1 MIGSSR
7 SLHPEYIRLKDNFG
21 LSFKLMLFVDL
32 PVEVLPLIIQHV
44 LRPSH
49 LVQLCLV
56 NKDFHEST
64 VPVLYERPAIYA
76 WYREA
81 KNRATQLFRTLCNC
95 PKLARYVRR
104 LELRDFPKAISRDSA
119 NQLTHLCV
127 SGLANCVNL
136 TSCTWTRDGTLKED
150 ILEAL
155 SRCPSL
161 QAIEI
166 NGRHAHNYDPELLL
180 RFARLRRISVIMPTA
195 EVVHALPGC
204 FQRNLETLQELT
216 IICKF
221 TSVVSDAWLQ
231 EMAPSLSGLEKLHL
245 AGCPKITQ
253 KGLIHL
259 LRENVPGITDLA
271 LEGLSPSFD
280 MKEFAASSSRS
291 LTKLS
296 SITLTA
302 PISGATQ
309 SWLSSVEALLF
320 HSSAL
325 GKFHLYATGDRVK
338 SIYDLNTGFIRSIAD
353 RHRESLTRFAVLRLP
368 MDLSSLDYLVE
379 NANRLEELFVTM
391 RRQELLQLGPVVAQ
405 SQTLRTLHVTIALN
419 PMTTRAT
426 SFASSVGFGRSDAYA
441 IANLP
446 FSPYNL
452 DGDDDDEEEDE
463 EEGSGGLLVER
474 REPDSRFAASGQ
486 RGTQNPLPNMDEL
499 EELATQFGER
509 LAQFGVQTRVWQ
521 VERIFNSDCEESK
534 GGGNEE
540 GSNKLRVRLAPYES
554 PDVPEVFLVART

>member
-7 SLHPEYIRLKDNFG
+7 SLHPELIRLKDNFG

-81 KNRATQLFRTLCNC
+81 KNRVGILSVPSFTASEVHVQ
-95 PKLARYVRR
+95 P
-104 LELRDFPKAISRDSA
+104 ELRDFPKAISRDSA

-166 NGRHAHNYDPELLL
+166 NGRHAHNYDPELLH

-216 IICKF
+216 IICKD
-221 TSVVSDAWLQ
+221 T
-231 EMAPSLSGLEKLHL
+231 
-245 AGCPKITQ
+245 
-253 KGLIHL
+253 
-259 LRENVPGITDLA
+259 
-271 LEGLSPSFD
+271 
-280 MKEFAASSSRS
+280 KEFAASSSRS

-379 NANRLEELFVTM
+379 NANRLEELFVTL

-405 SQTLRTLHVTIALN
+405 SQTLRTLHVTIALD

-426 SFASSVGFGRSDAYA
+426 SFASSVGFGRSNAYA
-441 IANLP
+441 IANLARTLP
-446 FSPYNL
+446 FSPFNL
-452 DGDDDDEEEDE
+452 DGDEDDDEEDD
-463 EEGSGGLLVER
+463 EEGSGGLFVER
-474 REPDSRFAASGQ
+474 READSRFAASGQ
-486 RGTQNPLPNMDEL
+486 RGTQNPFPNMDEL
-499 EELATQFGER
+499 EELAAQFGER
-509 LAQFGVQTRVWQ
+509 LAQFGVQTRIWQ
-521 VERIFNSDCEESK
+521 IVRNQK
-534 GGGNEE
+534 EE
-540 GSNKLRVRLAPYES
+540 GMKK
-554 PDVPEVFLVART
+554 EVTS

>member
-1 MIGSSR
+1 
-7 SLHPEYIRLKDNFG
+7 
-21 LSFKLMLFVDL
+21 MLFVDL
-32 PVEVLPLIIQHV
+32 PVELLPLIIQHV

-76 WYREA
+76 WHREA

-119 NQLTHLCV
+119 NQLTQLCV

-166 NGRHAHNYDPELLL
+166 NGRHAHNYDPELLH

-221 TSVVSDAWLQ
+221 TSVVTDAWLQ
-231 EMAPSLSGLEKLHL
+231 EMAPSLSRLKKLHL

-259 LRENVPGITDLA
+259 LRGNVLGITDLA

-296 SITLTA
+296 SITLTT

-309 SWLSSVEALLF
+309 SWLSSVETLLF
-320 HSSAL
+320 HSLAL
-325 GKFHLYATGDRVK
+325 EKFHLYATGDRVK

-368 MDLSSLDYLVE
+368 LDLSSLDYLAK
-379 NANRLEELFVTM
+379 NADRLEELFITM
-391 RRQELLQLGPVVAQ
+391 RRQELLQLGPAVAQ
-405 SQTLRTLHVTIALN
+405 SQTLRTLHVTISLS
-419 PMTTRAT
+419 PMTARAT
-426 SFASSVGFGRSDAYA
+426 SFASSMGYGHPNAHA
-441 IANLP
+441 IANLARTLP

-452 DGDDDDEEEDE
+452 DGDDDDDEDSE
-463 EEGSGGLLVER
+463 EEGSGGLFVER
-474 REPDSRFAASGQ
+474 REVESRFAASGQ
-486 RGTQNPLPNMDEL
+486 RGAQNPLPTMDEL

-509 LAQFGVQTRVWQ
+509 LTQFGVQTRVWQ
-521 VERIFNSDCEESK
+521 VERIFNSDSEESK

-554 PDVPEVFLVART
+554 PEVPEVFLVART